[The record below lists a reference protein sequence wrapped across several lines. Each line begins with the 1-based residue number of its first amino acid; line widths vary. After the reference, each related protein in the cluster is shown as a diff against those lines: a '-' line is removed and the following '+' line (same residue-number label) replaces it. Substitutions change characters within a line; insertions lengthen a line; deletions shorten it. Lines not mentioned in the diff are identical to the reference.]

1 MRLIVRFQPTTV
13 EKTVESGQKQ
23 DRAFDSDD
31 GAAKVKFGTPFNFT
45 NSNRPAAIA
54 EFGESFLNS
63 VVMSCAARQL
73 MMGRSAK
80 K

>member
-31 GAAKVKFGTPFNFT
+31 GAAKVLSYSKFKK
-45 NSNRPAAIA
+45 
-54 EFGESFLNS
+54 S
-63 VVMSCAARQL
+63 VFDHKV
-73 MMGRSAK
+73 
-80 K
+80 

>member
-31 GAAKVKFGTPFNFT
+31 GAAKVLSYFSKFQKSDFNNKTSKNTIGTP
-45 NSNRPAAIA
+45 R
-54 EFGESFLNS
+54 
-63 VVMSCAARQL
+63 
-73 MMGRSAK
+73 
-80 K
+80 